1 MEIIVTYNPNLVI
14 GADLSKPASIAVVMG
29 TLVSSP
35 LLLRSSY
42 RMDWHWNLNNFNDP
56 STKSSIAFVHDYV
69 PAKLTFQS
77 ASAIVCVVVLNII
90 I

>member
-35 LLLRSSY
+35 LLLRSMCY
-42 RMDWHWNLNNFNDP
+42 R
-56 STKSSIAFVHDYV
+56 T
-69 PAKLTFQS
+69 
-77 ASAIVCVVVLNII
+77 AIGWTDTEI
-90 I
+90 

>member
-42 RMDWHWNLNNFNDP
+42 RMD
-56 STKSSIAFVHDYV
+56 
-69 PAKLTFQS
+69 
-77 ASAIVCVVVLNII
+77 
-90 I
+90 